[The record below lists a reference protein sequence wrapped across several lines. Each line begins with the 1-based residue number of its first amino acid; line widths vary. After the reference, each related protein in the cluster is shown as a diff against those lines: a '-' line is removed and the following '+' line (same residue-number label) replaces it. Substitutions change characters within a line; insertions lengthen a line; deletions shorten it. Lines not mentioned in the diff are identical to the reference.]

1 MPDRVLQLDSRDNV
15 LIALTDLSQGE
26 QIEFAGN
33 TYTLVSSVPAK
44 HKFATQDLAAGA
56 AVIMYGVLVGKAAK
70 PIQPGR
76 EADYQQ
82 RSAPGFRFPRAVRPV
97 PLAGA

>member
-44 HKFATQDLAAGA
+44 HKFATQR
-56 AVIMYGVLVGKAAK
+56 
-70 PIQPGR
+70 PCR
-76 EADYQQ
+76 
-82 RSAPGFRFPRAVRPV
+82 RRAT
-97 PLAGA
+97 

>member
-33 TYTLVSSVPAK
+33 TYTLVSGVPAK
-44 HKFATQDLAAGA
+44 HKFATQR
-56 AVIMYGVLVGKAAK
+56 
-70 PIQPGR
+70 PGR
-76 EADYQQ
+76 RRRRDHVRRAGGQSREAH
-82 RSAPGFRFPRAVRPV
+82 P
-97 PLAGA
+97 AGVSG